1 MFSNPETRGIDPFN
15 LIFPKMTKC
24 TFNVYG
30 PSGTLQ
36 NLDALCVLP
45 INVLNEKIYF
55 VTWFVFMGLGI
66 FTVLH
71 HLIASIIILGKVLQK
86 SVTYNIFCKISVTR
100 ILTICISHL
109 IFFTK
114 NKWPSILVHNWNC

>member
-1 MFSNPETRGIDPFN
+1 MTEEPQEDRVDAMSRV
-15 LIFPKMTKC
+15 FPKMTKC

-45 INVLNEKIYF
+45 INVLNEKIFF

-86 SVTYNIFCKISVTR
+86 ISNNNFCKFLFTR
-100 ILTICISHL
+100 ILTKCIFTNFN
-109 IFFTK
+109 IFHKKISTAIDIV
-114 NKWPSILVHNWNC
+114 S

>member
-71 HLIASIIILGKVLQK
+71 HLIASIIILGKVLQTI
-86 SVTYNIFCKISVTR
+86 SYNIFCKVSVKR
-100 ILTICISHL
+100 ILTICNSHL
-109 IFFTK
+109 INFTK
-114 NKWPSILVHNWNC
+114 T

>member
-1 MFSNPETRGIDPFN
+1 MFSNPETRGLDPFN

-45 INVLNEKIYF
+45 INVLNEKIFF

-86 SVTYNIFCKISVTR
+86 ISNNNFCKFLVTR
-100 ILTICISHL
+100 ILTKCISQNL
-109 IFFTK
+109 NVNFEKTR
-114 NKWPSILVHNWNC
+114 

>member
-1 MFSNPETRGIDPFN
+1 MTEEPQEDRVDAMSRV
-15 LIFPKMTKC
+15 FPKMTKC

-45 INVLNEKIYF
+45 INVLNEKIFF

-86 SVTYNIFCKISVTR
+86 ISNNNGIIPKYGTR
-100 ILTICISHL
+100 I
-109 IFFTK
+109 
-114 NKWPSILVHNWNC
+114 